1 MDTLERALDPGLSD
15 MDGGNTHHNQDMD
28 MDMEGGKAV
37 KKPQTYIVNGTKYKM
52 RYGSRRQVYNGTAY
66 TTTGNLR
73 KGDIAMNKQGRFVSA
88 KKSDMAK
95 KEQRLLRYGYSARP
109 GTFGYVR
116 VAPAKS
122 LRKTAK
128 KIIRKQTPYKVIKS
142 DNEFMEKEA
151 TQQKIEEKLAGK
163 RKSKTRTKGRKK
175 RKSSKKKTRKGTR
188 RK

>member
-1 MDTLERALDPGLSD
+1 MDTVNDAFDPMADVDMMGGDSD
-15 MDGGNTHHNQDMD
+15 MDMN
-28 MDMEGGKAV
+28 MEGGKAA
-37 KKPQTYIVNGTKYKM
+37 KKKQSYVVDGVKYKM

-95 KEQRLLRYGYSARP
+95 KEQRLLRYGYSAKP
-109 GTFGYVR
+109 GKFGYVR

-128 KIIRKQTPYKVIKS
+128 KVIRKPTPYKAVDVS
-142 DNEFMEKEA
+142 ARKEA
-151 TQQKIEEKLAGK
+151 TQQKLEEKLAGK
-163 RKSKTRTKGRKK
+163 RKPKTKRKK
-175 RKSSKKKTRKGTR
+175 SSRGKKNTR
-188 RK
+188 RR